1 MQSLPIITPGCASA
15 AAAEPSPAD
24 STKAAY
30 TLVTLGCPKNLVDS
44 ERMAGLL
51 RLEGYRFVR
60 EPLQADFVIVNT
72 CGFIAAA
79 REESTAAIREMEQLK
94 AQGRLQGIIVAG
106 CLAERDKELLLERH
120 PGVDHLVGVFGRD
133 DITKVADRLV
143 GRLHEQRTVF
153 RPAPSRA
160 LPDTQR
166 LRITPPHLAFLK
178 ISEGCNRLCSFC
190 AIPKMRGRFASKPL
204 DSVIAEAEE
213 LAADGVRELVVVAQ
227 DTTFYGI
234 DSHGRPMLA
243 ELLKR
248 LDDVAGIE
256 WIRLMYFYPRNISEE
271 LLATIAAGRKIVP
284 YLDMPL
290 QHVND
295 EVLLRMRRRTTKVR
309 IEELIAQ
316 LRAAIPNLVLRTT
329 FITGFPGETK
339 AQFQELVEFV
349 RQQRFERL
357 GVFPYSAEPGT
368 PAAEMDGQLPEKT
381 RQTRRDR
388 LLAVQQEIAFAWN
401 KARQGQRLDVI
412 IDAAVPDQPGAFI
425 GRSYADAPEVDGV
438 VYVTGEG
445 LRPGQIV
452 ACEIVAAQGYDLV
465 GVALDAP
472 R

>member
-1 MQSLPIITPGCASA
+1 
-15 AAAEPSPAD
+15 
-24 STKAAY
+24 
-30 TLVTLGCPKNLVDS
+30 
-44 ERMAGLL
+44 
-51 RLEGYRFVR
+51 
-60 EPLQADFVIVNT
+60 
-72 CGFIAAA
+72 
-79 REESTAAIREMEQLK
+79 
-94 AQGRLQGIIVAG
+94 
-106 CLAERDKELLLERH
+106 
-120 PGVDHLVGVFGRD
+120 
-133 DITKVADRLV
+133 
-143 GRLHEQRTVF
+143 
-153 RPAPSRA
+153 
-160 LPDTQR
+160 
-166 LRITPPHLAFLK
+166 
-178 ISEGCNRLCSFC
+178 
-190 AIPKMRGRFASKPL
+190 
-204 DSVIAEAEE
+204 
-213 LAADGVRELVVVAQ
+213 
-227 DTTFYGI
+227 
-234 DSHGRPMLA
+234 
-243 ELLKR
+243 
-248 LDDVAGIE
+248 VAGIE

-357 GVFPYSAEPGT
+357 GVFPYSVEPGT